1 MIRAHV
7 VLSVFQRN
15 FWSYFSGAIGY
26 LFIIVFVTAGAWFA
40 FREEFFTYNQ
50 ANLAQ
55 LNLYFPQLLLFVVPA
70 ITMSVWSEERKLGT
84 DELLFTLPVSD
95 IEVLLGK
102 YLAVIGVYS
111 VTLLFSLTHCLVL
124 FMIGNPDLW
133 QLAANYLGFWLAG
146 CALLSAGMLASY
158 MTSSA
163 TVAFIIG
170 LVLCLPAVFAMNL
183 PIPAPLSSLFGN
195 EISLETFGIRY
206 HFQPFG
212 NGIVRFSSLVY
223 FASFI
228 VLMLYINRVLI
239 GYRHWSGGKHGSA
252 MGIQYLVRTIALAVV
267 LFSVNIILANVN
279 FAFDLTQEKLYT
291 ITETTRKTLSSIK
304 ADRPVTIQAFIS
316 KQVPREYAP
325 VRTSL
330 IGLLGQ
336 YAQIGRGRLSVR
348 IVDVEPF
355 SEAADEAKA
364 FGIEARKVQSER
376 GGRIQMDDVY
386 LGAVINSGANEVVIP
401 FFDIALP
408 IEYELTRSIQTVSEE
423 KRRTVGIL
431 ETEAKLTGG
440 FDMQSFRSSP
450 EWRIVTELK
459 KQYNVE
465 VVSPASP
472 IDDKKYDVLI
482 AVLPSSLTTPEMGN
496 LVDYVRKGRPTL
508 IFDDPI
514 PATNVE
520 LAPRQPRPRAGGMM
534 GGMSPPGEPKADGGK
549 ATSLVNLLGIQWN
562 FDEVVFDN
570 TIKVL
575 HPEFSDVV
583 RPEIV
588 AISSKSGVKNAF
600 SEASPV
606 TSGLQEVLLFFSG
619 TVRKRD
625 KATVKITPLLQT
637 GPDSGLIPWGDLVRP
652 GFFGGGLQI
661 VEEPPR
667 VKDEY
672 SHIVACR
679 IEGDTKAGGP
689 PVNVIYVADTDLIA
703 DWFFSVRERR
713 LLNLDL
719 DNVTFVLNAVD
730 VLADDKTFIE
740 LRKRRAKART
750 LTAVERQT
758 APFVKERSDEQQKA
772 NEEAKAALDQA
783 KERLK
788 AEVEKIRKDD
798 SLDDIAKIQA
808 LSIAQENESRRVQV
822 TESNIEQEKQVKLDK
837 IQRQTDRQIRV
848 VEQSFFLSAFLLAPI
863 PPAIL
868 GLVMLL
874 LRLRNEQQ
882 DISPTRRVGSGKN

>member
-252 MGIQYLVRTIALAVV
+252 MGIQYLIRTIALAVV

-679 IEGDTKAGGP
+679 IEGDTKAGGT

>member
-1 MIRAHV
+1 MLRSHV
-7 VLSVFQRN
+7 IFSIFQRN

-26 LFIIVFVTAGAWFA
+26 LFIMVFVSAGAWFA

-111 VTLLFSLTHCLVL
+111 VTLIFSLTHCLVL
-124 FMIGNPDLW
+124 LMIGNPDIW

-158 MTSSA
+158 LTSSA

-170 LVLCLPAVFAMNL
+170 LVLCLPAVFIMNV
-183 PIPAPLSSLFGN
+183 PIPAPFSSLFGN
-195 EISLETFGIRY
+195 ELSLETFGIRY

-223 FASFI
+223 FGSFTI
-228 VLMLYINRVLI
+228 LMLYINRVLI
-239 GYRHWSGGKHGSA
+239 GYRHWSGGKNGSA
-252 MGIQYLVRTIALAVV
+252 MGWQYLIRTVSLAVA
-267 LFSVNIILANVN
+267 LISLNLILANAN
-279 FAFDLTQEKLYT
+279 FAFDFTQEKLYT
-291 ITETTRKTLSSIK
+291 ISPTTRQTLTSINT
-304 ADRPVTIQAFIS
+304 DRPVTIQAFIS
-316 KQVPREYAP
+316 RQVPREYAS

-330 IGLLGQ
+330 VGLLGQ
-336 YAQIGRGRLSVR
+336 YAQIGRGKLSVR

-355 SEAADEAKA
+355 SEAAEEAKA

-376 GGRIQMDDVY
+376 GGRIQMEDVY

-401 FFDIALP
+401 FFDVALP

-423 KRRTVGIL
+423 KRKTVGIL
-431 ETEAKLTGG
+431 ETDAKLMGG
-440 FDMQSFRSSP
+440 FDMQSFRNSP

-465 VVSPASP
+465 SVSPAAA

-482 AVLPSSLTTPEMGN
+482 AVLPSSLSTPDMGN

-562 FDEVVFDN
+562 YDEVVFDN

-588 AISSKSGVKNAF
+588 AISTKSGVKNAF
-600 SEASPV
+600 SMTSPV

-619 TVRKRD
+619 TIRKRD
-625 KATVKITPLLQT
+625 KANVKVTPLMQT
-637 GPDSGLIPWGDLVRP
+637 GPDSGLIGWADLVRP

-661 VEEPPR
+661 VEDPPR
-667 VKDEY
+667 IKDEY

-679 IEGDTKAGGP
+679 IEGDTAAGGP

-703 DWFFSVRERR
+703 DWFFQVRERR

-730 VLADDKTFIE
+730 LLADDQTFID

-758 APFVKERSDEQQKA
+758 APFVKQRSDEQQKA
-772 NEEAKAALDQA
+772 NEEAKQALDQA

-798 SLDDIAKIQA
+798 SLDDIAKLQA
-808 LSIAQENESRRVQV
+808 LSIAQESETRKVQV
-822 TESNIEQEKQVKLDK
+822 AESNIEQLKQQKLEKN
-837 IQRQTDRQIRV
+837 QRQTDRQIRV
-848 VEQSFFLSAFLLAPI
+848 VEQNFFLAAFLLAPI

-868 GLVMLL
+868 GLLVLL
-874 LRLRNEQQ
+874 IRLRNEQN
-882 DISPTRRVGSGKN
+882 DITPSRRIKS